1 MRETATP
8 ILPQKAEKNSPTL
21 AVDLLFSY
29 KGSPYMPIN
38 LRTETK

>member
-29 KGSPYMPIN
+29 KRAIRY
-38 LRTETK
+38 